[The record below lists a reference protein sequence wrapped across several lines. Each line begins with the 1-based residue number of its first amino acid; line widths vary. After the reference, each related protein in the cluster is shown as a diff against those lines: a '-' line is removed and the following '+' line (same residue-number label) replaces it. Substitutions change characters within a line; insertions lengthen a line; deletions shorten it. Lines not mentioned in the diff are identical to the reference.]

1 MVLQAHKVHKVRP
14 APRALTVPRDPREI
28 QGLRA
33 RPALQVRKAL
43 LGPLVHRVH
52 KVTLG
57 HKAQPAHKV
66 VPVLRVLKVLLDRKA
81 LQVRR
86 V

>member
-1 MVLQAHKVHKVRP
+1 VVLQAHKAHKVRP
-14 APRALTVPRDPREI
+14 APRVLTVPREPREI

-43 LGPLVHRVH
+43 LGLLVHRVH

-57 HKAQPAHKV
+57 HKARPVHKV
-66 VPVLRVLKVLLDRKA
+66 VPVRRVLKVLLDHRALRVRK
-81 LQVRR
+81 V
-86 V
+86 